1 MKSNTTKQNKL
12 AFQLPGRKEV
22 SRFEKIHNITFKNAS
37 EADALVAQEIAEA
50 IRGCKAEH
58 YVLGLAT
65 GSSPIG
71 VYKELVRLYKEEGLS
86 FKNVVSFNLDEY
98 FSLKAEDKQS
108 YHSFMH
114 THLFDHID
122 IPKDQIYIP
131 KGDIKEEDVVA
142 FCSAYEAKIES
153 FGGIDFQLLGIG
165 RTAHIGFNEPGSHIN
180 SITRI
185 IALDPITREDAS
197 GDFNGLNFVPT
208 KAITMGIGSILKA
221 KRVVLLGWGH
231 KKADVVALTVEK
243 EITSLYPATFL
254 QKHPNCTFILDEEA
268 SAELTKHKTPWL
280 VRECEWTENLVKK
293 AIVWLSN
300 QTQKPLLKLT
310 NRDYNEHGLSSLIA
324 SQGQPYELN
333 IKMFNQL
340 QRTITGWPGGKP
352 NHDDSNRPERANPA
366 KKRVLIFSPHPD
378 DDVIS
383 MGGTFARLI
392 DQGHEVH
399 VAYQTSGNIAVTD
412 EEALKFIEV
421 AENSFLKNQGNTDQL
436 EGLKK
441 SFNSDSIEISK
452 DVLSVKA
459 AVRRSECLAAARFL
473 KLPTEQLHFLNLPF
487 YETGKIIKNE
497 PSAVDF
503 KITQDLIDEIK
514 PHQIFAAGDLAD
526 PHGTHRAC
534 LNIIFKVIE
543 DIKAKAYMDDCRVW
557 LYRGAW
563 QEWDIEDIEMAVP
576 LSPDQVIQ
584 KRNAILFHQSQKD
597 KVMFQGK
604 DNREFWV
611 RAEQRNQTTASIY
624 NQLGMAEYEA
634 IEAFKQYFF

>member
-268 SAELTKHKTPWL
+268 SAGLTKHKTPWL
-280 VRECEWTENLVKK
+280 VRECEWNENLVKK

-452 DVLSVKA
+452 DVLSLKA

-473 KLPTEQLHFLNLPF
+473 KLPTEKLHFLNLPF

>member
-452 DVLSVKA
+452 DLLSLKA

-543 DIKAKAYMDDCRVW
+543 DIKAKAYMDDCHVW

-611 RAEQRNQTTASIY
+611 RAEQRNQTTATIY

>member
-1 MKSNTTKQNKL
+1 MKSNTTNQNKL

-50 IRGCKAEH
+50 IRGCKAKH

-71 VYKELVRLYKEEGLS
+71 VYKELVRLHKEEGLS

-98 FSLKAEDKQS
+98 FGLKAEDKQS

-185 IALDPITREDAS
+185 IALDPITREDAA
-197 GDFNGLNFVPT
+197 GDFNGLNFVPI

-231 KKADVVALTVEK
+231 KKADVVALTIEK

-340 QRTITGWPGGKP
+340 QHTITGWPGGKP

-412 EEALKFIEV
+412 QEALKFIEV

-441 SFNSDSIEISK
+441 SFNSDSIKISK

-497 PSAVDF
+497 PSAVDV

-543 DIKAKAYMDDCRVW
+543 DIKVKAYMDDCRVW

-611 RAEQRNQTTASIY
+611 RAEQRNQKTASIY
-624 NQLGMAEYEA
+624 NQLGLAEYEA

>member
-543 DIKAKAYMDDCRVW
+543 DIKAKAYMDDCHVW

-611 RAEQRNQTTASIY
+611 RAEQRNQTTATIY

>member
-280 VRECEWTENLVKK
+280 VRECEWTENLIKK

-543 DIKAKAYMDDCRVW
+543 DIKAKAYMDDCHVW

-611 RAEQRNQTTASIY
+611 RAEQRNQTTATIY